1 MKKRLAALVLTLG
14 MVLALLPVS
23 AFAALTYGQAP
34 IYTGYQDV
42 DYMAQELL
50 KTIDLSGKSSTQKIQ
65 AVYDWMCRNCA
76 RDGQGTPPAFTPF
89 DPEVVDA
96 QAEGAFY
103 EQYIQDLGTGKIT
116 LRLDLSEERGT
127 YDPELDAYFFSV
139 DSNESVAAYAYDMM
153 MERTGNCVH
162 FSSLLA
168 VLLGHLGF
176 DCRVIEGE
184 FLNSS
189 GSRVEH
195 KWNLVLVDGEYRWL
209 DVRMDQAATKNGVV
223 PHTYFLK
230 TSGWETKHAWD
241 HAFSDELMVNAADV
255 QSAYNE
261 LLAIPEQVL
270 NETAQERG
278 WRTCSSWAEQ
288 SMTQASQAG
297 LIPDSIWAGD
307 MTQAITRQE
316 FAGVAMRFYEKLSG
330 TAARPWDEEQDGHPF
345 TDTQDAD
352 VLNAY
357 ALGIVQGVGNG
368 KFDPKG
374 TLTREQASA
383 MLGRVCELVEN
394 GTIENKLALP
404 AGGAKVTF
412 DDAASI
418 GSWAKNYVDY
428 LVAKGAISG
437 NGAGKFLPKDNMTR
451 EQALKVAVSALG
463 ADTTAI

>member
-1 MKKRLAALVLTLG
+1 
-14 MVLALLPVS
+14 
-23 AFAALTYGQAP
+23 
-34 IYTGYQDV
+34 
-42 DYMAQELL
+42 
-50 KTIDLSGKSSTQKIQ
+50 
-65 AVYDWMCRNCA
+65 
-76 RDGQGTPPAFTPF
+76 
-89 DPEVVDA
+89 
-96 QAEGAFY
+96 
-103 EQYIQDLGTGKIT
+103 
-116 LRLDLSEERGT
+116 
-127 YDPELDAYFFSV
+127 
-139 DSNESVAAYAYDMM
+139 
-153 MERTGNCVH
+153 
-162 FSSLLA
+162 
-168 VLLGHLGF
+168 
-176 DCRVIEGE
+176 
-184 FLNSS
+184 
-189 GSRVEH
+189 
-195 KWNLVLVDGEYRWL
+195 
-209 DVRMDQAATKNGVV
+209 
-223 PHTYFLK
+223 
-230 TSGWETKHAWD
+230 
-241 HAFSDELMVNAADV
+241 
-255 QSAYNE
+255 
-261 LLAIPEQVL
+261 
-270 NETAQERG
+270 
-278 WRTCSSWAEQ
+278 
-288 SMTQASQAG
+288 
-297 LIPDSIWAGD
+297 

-330 TAARPWDEEQDGHPF
+330 TTPRPWDEEQDGHPF